1 MKFNTHSSLFFY
13 LIIRI
18 QYNNPTQIFSYSFIH
33 STSKASGKNIQ
44 IIRTMLLSRLLF
56 CLVIMVLLL
65 SYSCEAQQEIRKA
78 MRAKTDRKIKEGKRK
93 IQRGQQAV
101 ETVKNQAR
109 QPFDRA
115 GAKINRKYENTRR
128 KVHQIENV
136 IKS

>member
-1 MKFNTHSSLFFY
+1 
-13 LIIRI
+13 
-18 QYNNPTQIFSYSFIH
+18 
-33 STSKASGKNIQ
+33 
-44 IIRTMLLSRLLF
+44 MLLSRLLF
-56 CLVIMVLLL
+56 CLVIIVLLL
-65 SYSCEAQQEIRKA
+65 SYCCEAQQEIRKA

-109 QPFDRA
+109 QPFARA
-115 GAKINRKYENTRR
+115 NTKINRKYENTRR